1 MGYECYKCGGTGEV
15 SFRHIANGVCF
26 ACGGTGRLDRRAS
39 SKLVKLNYQPVAE
52 DVRCTDKQWA
62 FFGKL
67 VLSDAEAC
75 RILKKA
81 GAPCATQ
88 DAVTRAVMSRAI
100 EMARGT

>member
-52 DVRCTDKQWA
+52 DVRCTDKQWL
-62 FFGKL
+62 FSGNWCSVMPKP
-67 VLSDAEAC
+67 AESLRKRA
-75 RILKKA
+75 RLARRK
-81 GAPCATQ
+81 
-88 DAVTRAVMSRAI
+88 TR
-100 EMARGT
+100 